1 MIYFILTLVLIGNII
16 KYMSDELKYREF
28 LESNKCGT
36 EELIRQT
43 IADYE
48 DEKYRPIRP
57 IIRTLIIILLYNL
70 FLKIYS

>member
-28 LESNKCGT
+28 LESNKCG

-43 IADYE
+43 AIVDYE
-48 DEKYRPIRP
+48 DKKYRRIRR
-57 IIRTLIIILLYNL
+57 ILCTLIIITVYNL